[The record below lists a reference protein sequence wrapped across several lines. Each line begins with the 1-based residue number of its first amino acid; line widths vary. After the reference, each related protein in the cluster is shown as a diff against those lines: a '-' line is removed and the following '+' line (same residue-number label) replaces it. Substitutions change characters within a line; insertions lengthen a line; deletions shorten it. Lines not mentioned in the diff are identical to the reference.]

1 MKQTILQLEKDNKG
15 LEGEI
20 CNLEETAKQLVTDAE
35 SERVRVTLEHS
46 DCRQELVNTIAICR
60 VELDKAIA
68 AQITERK

>member
-20 CNLEETAKQLVTDAE
+20 ANLEETAKQLVTDAE
-35 SERVRVTLEHS
+35 AERVRVTLEHS
-46 DCRQELVNTIAICR
+46 DARQELVNTIAVTR

-68 AQITERK
+68 AQLK